1 MRVREQ
7 PSSLLISP
15 PSSLIGCHQ
24 TMRHQLIIGTL
35 APALANRNCFALQQY
50 AILHRGSQ
58 SRGIKRQRHD
68 EPRHFAFID
77 DATDDEN
84 VDAVNTATT
93 MRQDQDN
100 RSDRPSDVSRGRFGG
115 RIGSTNSRP
124 RRPVRGATR
133 RTPSWRDCCAR
144 VDVTTIPTSRRGTTR
159 TRSRRA
165 TPNSRGCTTRRS
177 LLSPGTASASDATSI
192 GGEATTSTTTMTKI
206 ATRPTTASGI
216 RGCSTSTAPTPPPL
230 HC

>member
-100 RSDRPSDVSRGRFGG
+100 RSDRPSDVSRGRLGG
-115 RIGSTNSRP
+115 RIGSTSLRP
-124 RRPVRGATR
+124 WRPVRRAARRTLSWQDCCTCVGATM
-133 RTPSWRDCCAR
+133 
-144 VDVTTIPTSRRGTTR
+144 IPTSRRGTIQTYQR
-159 TRSRRA
+159 FDGIA
-165 TPNSRGCTTRRS
+165 EE
-177 LLSPGTASASDATSI
+177 D
-192 GGEATTSTTTMTKI
+192 TTMCLLDEGKH
-206 ATRPTTASGI
+206 RSP
-216 RGCSTSTAPTPPPL
+216 
-230 HC
+230 